1 LTVAPFGTGT
11 TQLVVIIELASRA
24 GMPPIITFVEPITA
38 GATTVRHGTNAG
50 VPGVGRFGQPT
61 IGEPATSAIVSA
73 GAPPTFTTI
82 CFGIA
87 FTMPAWWGHV
97 ITAFALQI
105 GGTLFPSYWGGRSI
119 ARGPRLGNPADSV
132 KLFVLDPHTIYRRG
146 LVASLELMSEVE
158 RVEHGAT
165 VADAHDSGALP
176 DADLVILDPAA
187 AGAAEF
193 IGSTEARVMVCSSD
207 LTEESVLSAL
217 QAGAVGYLRKDTL
230 TTETLAAAVRAAANG
245 TGVMEAELL
254 GNLLKG
260 LSPESLDP
268 ARPAVARLTDRE
280 QQVLALIAAGHPTRE
295 VAQQL
300 CYSERTVKNVL
311 HDVVTKLNA
320 RSRSQAVAFA
330 VREGLI

>member
-1 LTVAPFGTGT
+1 
-11 TQLVVIIELASRA
+11 
-24 GMPPIITFVEPITA
+24 
-38 GATTVRHGTNAG
+38 
-50 VPGVGRFGQPT
+50 
-61 IGEPATSAIVSA
+61 
-73 GAPPTFTTI
+73 
-82 CFGIA
+82 
-87 FTMPAWWGHV
+87 
-97 ITAFALQI
+97 
-105 GGTLFPSYWGGRSI
+105 
-119 ARGPRLGNPADSV
+119 
-132 KLFVLDPHTIYRRG
+132 
-146 LVASLELMSEVE
+146 
-158 RVEHGAT
+158 
-165 VADAHDSGALP
+165 
-176 DADLVILDPAA
+176 
-187 AGAAEF
+187 
-193 IGSTEARVMVCSSD
+193 VMVCSSD

-260 LSPESLDP
+260 LFPESLDP

-295 VAQQL
+295 VALQL